1 MLKGGLGLKMDKT
14 YGYLLLNENN
24 ISTDLRLR
32 KWVNEI
38 NLKTRFSIDNY
49 LRNVEKIYGR
59 KLSDEEFDEVR
70 HTGEM
75 IASQHK
81 NPLNINNATNY
92 IIVTGEILSISNIVQ
107 YSLSLSSIV
116 SNSIIYLSGFDKSV
130 LMIGIARNGQIITQY
145 HIGDGLSS
153 YGIQSVSGNLGE
165 IKKTITKIDVDLLE
179 KILLEQD
186 IFRAE
191 EYIEKIIF

>member
-1 MLKGGLGLKMDKT
+1 
-14 YGYLLLNENN
+14 
-24 ISTDLRLR
+24 
-32 KWVNEI
+32 
-38 NLKTRFSIDNY
+38 
-49 LRNVEKIYGR
+49 
-59 KLSDEEFDEVR
+59 
-70 HTGEM
+70 
-75 IASQHK
+75 
-81 NPLNINNATNY
+81 
-92 IIVTGEILSISNIVQ
+92 
-107 YSLSLSSIV
+107 
-116 SNSIIYLSGFDKSV
+116 
-130 LMIGIARNGQIITQY
+130 MIGIARNGQIITQY